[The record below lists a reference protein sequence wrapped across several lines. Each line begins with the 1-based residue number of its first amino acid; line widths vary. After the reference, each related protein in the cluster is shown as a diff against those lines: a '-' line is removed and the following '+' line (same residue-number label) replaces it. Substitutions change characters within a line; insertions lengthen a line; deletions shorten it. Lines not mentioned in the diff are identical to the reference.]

1 MANPKVTAKTSKK
14 KQKNT
19 KEWFVPESIASVSGE
34 WVAVFKKKDG
44 FSREP
49 VAFWASGFMQTER
62 VGNDGACVAGMV
74 IDPDG
79 GLDSAEDF
87 VNFLRYERTDWNYEH
102 NRPVRLL
109 AVPDKGDEE

>member
-1 MANPKVTAKTSKK
+1 MAKPKVTAKKR
-14 KQKNT
+14 QKHT
-19 KEWFVPESIASVSGE
+19 KEWFVPVGISPVSGE
-34 WVAVFKKKDG
+34 WVAVFKNKDG
-44 FSREP
+44 LSREP
-49 VAFWASGFMQTER
+49 IACWAVGHMATER
-62 VGNDGACVAGMV
+62 IANDGACTTGLV

-79 GLDSAEDF
+79 GLDAAEDF